1 MSTTSHEVGESG
13 TRPRRKLHNW
23 PFPRTRCLLG
33 GFGLGLLAASWAGGL
48 SDRYGEPE
56 GVVGTFRGACRTA
69 GKGFRY
75 TVAHVRDCFAE
86 EATSVR
92 SLGLGQQ
99 VETRLC
105 QDKKLDAQDIT
116 VHIDEDGTATL
127 RGLVP
132 DASHKEKAV
141 ALTRDTRGV
150 VRVVDHLAVPPPPRV
165 IETPVGDSVPT
176 GIASQTRTV
185 R

>member
-1 MSTTSHEVGESG
+1 MSTMNHGAEESTTTAG
-13 TRPRRKLHNW
+13 RKGGKW
-23 PFPRTRCLLG
+23 PFPRIRFLFCG
-33 GFGLGLLAASWAGGL
+33 IGLGLLAASWAGGL

-56 GVVGTFRGACRTA
+56 GLVGTFHGACRTA

-86 EATSVR
+86 EGTSVR

-105 QDKKLDAQDIT
+105 QDKKLDAQGIT

-150 VRVVDHLAVPPPPRV
+150 VRVVDHLAVPPPARV
-165 IETPVGDSVPT
+165 IETPVGDAMPT
-176 GIASQTRTV
+176 GVASQTRTV